1 MRPAIISRPLRYGGG
16 GKPDAPLVLERAVRP
31 SVRLFKIPLRL
42 IELLR
47 RSLTEISATL
57 KGSGKSAFDAAAS
70 ALALTHVLM
79 QRRQQTTLRNCEPAR

>member
-1 MRPAIISRPLRYGGG
+1 MRPVIISRPLRYGGG
-16 GKPDAPLVLERAVRP
+16 GKPDAPLVLGRAVRP

-57 KGSGKSAFDAAAS
+57 KGSGKSAFAAAL
-70 ALALTHVLM
+70 AAALTHVLM